1 MSERNVELHRLLI
14 GAINAGDIEW
24 ITAHGDPQAEFHTAF
39 TAVGGGVYHGHDGV
53 RKWHREFRDVWG
65 DEFRVEAE
73 AYFDFGDQ
81 TLAFIV
87 ARGRGKQSGA
97 EVAMPAAQ
105 VARWR
110 DGLCAFFKAY
120 RHREDALTELGV
132 YEDGL
137 EPIEP

>member
-1 MSERNVELHRLLI
+1 MSQDNVETVRRCYSLWESREWSAIPQLFDPKIEIDLSRNVF
-14 GAINAGDIEW
+14 NPD
-24 ITAHGDPQAEFHTAF
+24 
-39 TAVGGGVYHGHDGV
+39 VYHGHDGV

-65 DEFRVEAE
+65 DEFRVEPE

>member
-1 MSERNVELHRLLI
+1 M
-14 GAINAGDIEW
+14 
-24 ITAHGDPQAEFHTAF
+24 
-39 TAVGGGVYHGHDGV
+39 
-53 RKWHREFRDVWG
+53 WG
-65 DEFRVEAE
+65 DEFRVEPE

-105 VARWR
+105 ARWR
-110 DGLCAFFKAY
+110 DGLCAFIKAY